1 MQVKLNMQV
10 KFPMNEQVWDAV
22 VTNSVEN
29 MFVESQGVDSF
40 IVEYDTEED
49 FIAALE
55 RFEGVVEY
63 EELV

>member
-1 MQVKLNMQV
+1 MQV

-29 MFVESQGVDSF
+29 MFVESQCVYSF
-40 IVEYDTEED
+40 VVEYATEED

-55 RFEGVVEY
+55 RFEGLVEY
-63 EELV
+63 EEWFNM

>member
-1 MQVKLNMQV
+1 MQV

-22 VTNSVEN
+22 VTNSGEN
-29 MFVESQGVDSF
+29 MFVESEGVYSF
-40 IVEYDTEED
+40 VVEYATEED

>member
-1 MQVKLNMQV
+1 MQV
-10 KFPMNEQVWDAV
+10 KFPMNEQVWDTV
-22 VTNSVEN
+22 VTNSGEN
-29 MFVESQGVDSF
+29 MFVESQGVYSF
-40 IVEYDTEED
+40 VVEYDTEED

>member
-1 MQVKLNMQV
+1 MAK
-10 KFPMNEQVWDAV
+10 
-22 VTNSVEN
+22 N
-29 MFVESQGVDSF
+29 MFVESQGVYSF
-40 IVEYDTEED
+40 VVEYDTEED

>member
-40 IVEYDTEED
+40 IVEYDTDGD
-49 FIAALE
+49 FFNALG
-55 RFEGVVEY
+55 RFEGLVEY